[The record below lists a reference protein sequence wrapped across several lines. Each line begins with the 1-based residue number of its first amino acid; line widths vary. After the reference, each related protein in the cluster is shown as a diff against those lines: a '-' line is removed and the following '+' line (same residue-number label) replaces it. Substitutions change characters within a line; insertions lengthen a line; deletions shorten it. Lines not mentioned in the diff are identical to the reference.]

1 MNLTHTPFVPIG
13 HKHVWLHRFA
23 VLVAAATVALIAT
36 GALVT
41 STGSGDAIPD
51 WPTAY
56 GTLVPPVLTSGVMIE
71 WLHRVVAGVIGV
83 LVMGLAVWVA
93 VSPFPRGVKAL
104 GLIAAAAV
112 VAQAVLGGIR
122 VLVVTSEP
130 LQATL
135 LPLTGAADSLAL
147 AISFAIAHGVLAQV
161 VLGLVFALVLFTQP
175 LTAPSPPLAHRR
187 PLFLLALAVVVLLV
201 GQLLLGALI
210 RHLHMALV
218 IPDFPT
224 SFGRLIP
231 PFGNLP
237 FDPDNPLWL
246 SREEFAFGVA
256 INFAH
261 RANGLLIALTILALF
276 GLVRRLPDARKHPPL
291 RSLTAWQLGLVLGQI
306 LLGGLVVW
314 TKLSIPITIAH
325 VAVGATLLGL
335 SVLVLLHCAGAA
347 PVAIPSRT
355 EVAA

>member
-1 MNLTHTPFVPIG
+1 MDLARAPLVPMTHRRL
-13 HKHVWLHRFA
+13 WLHRFA
-23 VLVAAATVALIAT
+23 VLVAAASVALIAT

-56 GTLVPPVLTSGVMIE
+56 GALVPSVVTGGVLIE
-71 WLHRVVAGVIGV
+71 WFHRVVAGVVGL
-83 LVMGLAVWVA
+83 LVIVLAVWLA
-93 VSPFPRGVKAL
+93 VSPSPRWVKTL
-104 GLIAAAAV
+104 GFVAVLAV

-122 VLVVTSEP
+122 VLVVSSEP
-130 LQATL
+130 LQQTL
-135 LPLTGAADSLAL
+135 LSLTRASHSLAL
-147 AISFAIAHGVLAQV
+147 GIAFAAAHGVLAQL
-161 VLGLVFALVLFTQP
+161 VLGLVFAVALFTQP
-175 LTAPSPPLAHRR
+175 LTEPLPSLTHRR
-187 PLFLLALAVVVLLV
+187 VLFPPALALVCLLV
-201 GQLLLGALI
+201 GQLLLGALV

-224 SFGRLIP
+224 SFGKLIP

-246 SREEFAFGVA
+246 SREEFVFGVA

-261 RANGLLIALTILALF
+261 RANGFLIALLIAAMF
-276 GLVRRLPDARKHPPL
+276 WLVRRLSDARQHKPL
-291 RSLTAWQLGLVLGQI
+291 RALTAWQLGLVLGQI

-314 TKLSIPITIAH
+314 TKLFIPVTIAH

-335 SVLVLLHCAGAA
+335 SVLVLLHCAGVVPAA
-347 PVAIPSRT
+347 LPTRT
-355 EVAA
+355 EVAS